1 LIPAHDIAMRSAAG
15 ARHALAVPFRER
27 LLLIILYITIL
38 ASSLAFIEPS
48 PHDLLMGAL
57 AICCVLAGVRLERQM
72 VLLLLLLL
80 GWNIGGLLALLNV
93 AGDAKTIQYAGTS
106 VYLALAAIIF
116 AGVFAQNSM
125 ARLERLKSAYVLTA
139 LGTTLFGLGVYV
151 HLIPGED
158 MFMWV
163 GRIKS
168 TFKDPNVFGPFLILP
183 ALLLIEDMV
192 TRGIKLGKLIATLIL
207 LTGIF
212 FSFSRG
218 AWINF
223 GASTAVLLSL
233 IFLTAP
239 TPTARMRP
247 IVLAIASAVG
257 LALALAALLSI
268 ESVRDMLLQRAHLT
282 NYYDVGEGGRFEL
295 QQIAIGVLFDKPF
308 GIGPFEFS
316 RIYGTQQHNVY
327 LQAFLVYGWLGG
339 LSYILLIL
347 TTLFVGLRN
356 TLIRSPWQPYMIAA
370 FATFVGI
377 VTESFII
384 DSDHWRHFFLIL
396 GLIWGM
402 AAANSKLRGNSSRAN
417 GAAPN
422 RVPA

>member
-1 LIPAHDIAMRSAAG
+1 MRTASVS
-15 ARHALAVPFRER
+15 RHAPIAVPFRER
-27 LLLIILYITIL
+27 LLLIVLYITVL

-48 PHDLLMGAL
+48 PHDYLMGVLAL
-57 AICCVLAGVRLERQM
+57 ACVIAGVRLERQVV
-72 VLLLLLLL
+72 VLLFLLLA
-80 GWNIGGLLALLNV
+80 WNLGGLLALLNV
-93 AGDAKTIQYAGTS
+93 PGDAKTIQYAGTS
-106 VYLALAAIIF
+106 FYLALAAIIF
-116 AGVFAQNSM
+116 AGVFAQNSI
-125 ARLERLKSAYVLTA
+125 ARLERLRSAYILTA
-139 LGTTLFGLGVYV
+139 ILTTLFGLAVYV

-168 TFKDPNVFGPFLILP
+168 TFKDPNVFGPFLVLP
-183 ALLLIEDMV
+183 VMLLIEDMV
-192 TRGIKLGKLIATLIL
+192 TRGVKFGKLAATLIL

-223 GASTAVLLSL
+223 AVSTTVLLAL

-239 TPTARMRP
+239 TPVARMRP

-257 LALALAALLSI
+257 LALFLAALLSI
-268 ESVRDMLLQRAHLT
+268 ESVRDMLLERAHLT

-308 GIGPFEFS
+308 GLGPFEFS

-339 LSYILLIL
+339 ISYIMLIL
-347 TTLFVGLRN
+347 TSLFVGLRN
-356 TLIRSPWQPYMIAA
+356 SLIRSPWQPYVIAA
-370 FATFVGI
+370 FAAFVGI
-377 VTESFII
+377 VAESFII

-396 GLIWGM
+396 GLIWGL
-402 AAANSKLRGNSSRAN
+402 AAANAKLRSITPRVN
-417 GAAPN
+417 GAAPQW
-422 RVPA
+422 VPA